1 MNTDRIDFISAYCDG
16 WCDRC
21 AYTSRCSVF
30 AVTIATAMCGDE
42 AAGLELAVRR
52 PQPVEPNSPDEAWQA
67 ELEDY
72 LPSPIEIAE
81 TMQREKERGERIE
94 ETTIVKEAR
103 RMREL
108 AHPWLSTRGDALR
121 ATADPVLA
129 EALEIAVRDLH
140 LVGGKLY
147 RALTGRQRHADEGAG
162 DDHPVQNDWNGSAK
176 VALIC
181 LERSEAAWSL
191 IAQATCEDVPA
202 RIAELIARLRALA
215 RDDFPDAMSF
225 IRQGFDE
232 PGR

>member
-16 WCDRC
+16 WCERC

-30 AVTIATAMCGDE
+30 AMTIATAMCGDE
-42 AAGLELAVRR
+42 AAGLELAIGR
-52 PQPVEPNSPDEAWQA
+52 PQPVEPQPRDEAWEA
-67 ELEDY
+67 ELEEFV
-72 LPSPIEIAE
+72 PSPIEIAE
-81 TMQREKERGERIE
+81 TMRREKARGERIE
-94 ETTIVKEAR
+94 ETALMKEAWR
-103 RMREL
+103 LREL
-108 AHPWLSTRGDALR
+108 AHPWVSTRVDDLR

-147 RALTGRQRHADEGAG
+147 RALSGRQRHADEGAG

-191 IAQATCEDVPA
+191 IGQATREDVPA
-202 RIAELIARLRALA
+202 RIAELVASLRRLVE
-215 RDDFPDAMSF
+215 DDFPHAMSF
-225 IRQGFDE
+225 IRPGFDE